1 MQRYEISDIYLFIKS
16 DDKVT
21 ITSVVPTDD
30 AIFVISDVAAA
41 MFLALIEKKL
51 SFVETVD
58 SIEMNYAAERAAIET
73 DLLALIKYLSDEKI
87 ILEVQSA

>member
-1 MQRYEISDIYLFIKS
+1 MQRYEISDTYLFIKS

-30 AIFVISDVAAA
+30 AIFVISDVAAE

-51 SFVETVD
+51 SFMETVD
-58 SIEMNYAAERAAIET
+58 SIEMNYAADRASIET
-73 DLLALIKYLSDEKI
+73 DLAALIKYLSDEKI
-87 ILEVQSA
+87 ILEAQSV